1 MKQVD
6 RSEKEAGMDNLEVK
20 DAKNF
25 VNEFLAEYLS
35 DGLGAKTKREID
47 ILVMNLLMN
56 YAELSGNSNQELSI
70 LLQAPESRIKRLR
83 YEARLKYPPD
93 ADYIKREF
101 LYILNR
107 SQFDVAKGK
116 IVFVMEDDFL
126 RHAIQ
131 GRLKAKGM
139 FADTSFNTEIIRIDK
154 ASLESVIGELYGKEI
169 AEAFHDGFG
178 EMEDQA
184 ERVDLGA
191 SFRDG
196 VIKFVADTAQALAIG
211 LIKSRLGM

>member
-1 MKQVD
+1 MN
-6 RSEKEAGMDNLEVK
+6 ALPVK
-20 DAKNF
+20 DTKSF
-25 VNEFLAEYLS
+25 VTEFLQEYLS
-35 DGLGAKTKREID
+35 DGIGAKTKREID

-56 YAELSGNSNQELSI
+56 YAGLSGKSNQELSI
-70 LLQAPESRIKRLR
+70 LLQAPEAKIKSLR

-101 LYILNR
+101 LYILYHA
-107 SQFDVAKGK
+107 QFDITKGK
-116 IVFVMEDDFL
+116 IVFVMEDNFL

-131 GRLKAKGM
+131 GQLKSKGM

-154 ASLESVIGELYGKEI
+154 DSLESVIGELYGKEI
-169 AEAFHDGFG
+169 AGAFHDGFS

-184 ERVDLGA
+184 EGVDLGA

-196 VIKFVADTAQALAIG
+196 VIKFVADTAQALAIV